1 MSALTEALERILK
14 ELQKNRPAVA
24 STLQSGLTYK
34 EIQETI
40 TNLPFCLPNE
50 VYELYQWRNGNEF
63 HQFFYYHYFLPLQKA
78 VEICQEIIAINVECG
93 LRIQYEGK
101 PLFPI
106 FDFEGEYW
114 AVVID

>member
-50 VYELYQWRNGNEF
+50 VYELYQ
-63 HQFFYYHYFLPLQKA
+63 
-78 VEICQEIIAINVECG
+78 
-93 LRIQYEGK
+93 
-101 PLFPI
+101 
-106 FDFEGEYW
+106 
-114 AVVID
+114 